1 MDPCNMTQLRTLL
14 DQYGFQFSK
23 SKGQNFLIDPSVPDR
38 IAASA
43 CDGASCVLEIG
54 PGVGSL
60 TSRLCQAS
68 PQVVAIEKD
77 RSLEPLLRE
86 TMAGFDN
93 LRVVYD
99 DALKLDL
106 RGLTAREFPGQPVI
120 VCANL
125 PYYITTP
132 IITALLEAR
141 CFQSLTLMVQKEVA
155 QRICADAG
163 TGDYGAFSVFC
174 RFYAQPRT
182 LFLVPPDCFMPRP
195 KVTSAVI
202 RLDCRSEP
210 PCPIRDESWFF
221 RVVRASF
228 NQRRKTLVNGLAT
241 GFPQLSKAELTDLV
255 TGCGYPADIRG
266 EKLDLAGF
274 AQVANAIY
282 DRVQGS

>member
-1 MDPCNMTQLRTLL
+1 MDPCNATQLRMLL

-23 SKGQNFLIDPSVPDR
+23 SKGQMIDPSVPDR

-43 CDGASCVLEIG
+43 CDKESCVLEIG

-93 LRVVYD
+93 LRLVYD
-99 DALKLDL
+99 DALRVDFQT
-106 RGLTAREFPGQPVI
+106 LTAREFPGQSVI

-155 QRICADAG
+155 QRICAEAG
-163 TGDYGAFSVFC
+163 SGDYGAFSVFC
-174 RFYAQPRT
+174 QFYAQPRI

-202 RLDCRSEP
+202 RLDCRTAP
-210 PCPIRDESWFF
+210 PCPVRDESWFF
-221 RVVRASF
+221 RVVRSSF
-228 NQRRKTLVNGLAT
+228 NQRRKTLVNGLSS
-241 GFPQLSKAELTDLV
+241 GFPQLSKAELTDLICV
-255 TGCGYPADIRG
+255 CGFAADIRG

-274 AQVANAIY
+274 AQVANAIF
-282 DRVQGS
+282 DRLQKT